1 MKKSCAN
8 CNYVNKA
15 YVEEPCCYCN
25 RFSRFEELDKKF
37 DTSSIVLGVIN
48 ILSVIM
54 LVLFLVTLI
63 FGCTYKVDAEYII
76 HGETILKKEYVKVIE
91 DVTDDFGISPEFV
104 MAMCEYES
112 GGDAGVVNYLGCT
125 GLMQIYPKYNSDRID
140 KHGVT
145 NLKDPRQNVTV
156 GCDLLHELFEK
167 YEDPALVLMIYHGES
182 KAQKKYD
189 SGQISSYAK
198 KILDRACE
206 LERMRGK

>member
-1 MKKSCAN
+1 MKKSCTN
-8 CNYVNKA
+8 CKHFNKRYFEPPCCSCRRFSNFEESDKNVSKSNIVWFVA
-15 YVEEPCCYCN
+15 YVA
-25 RFSRFEELDKKF
+25 
-37 DTSSIVLGVIN
+37 VIA
-48 ILSVIM
+48 L
-54 LVLFLVTLI
+54 LVTVLL
-63 FGCTYKVDAEYII
+63 FGCTYKVNAEHII
-76 HGETILKKEYVKVIE
+76 HGETILKDEHVKVIE
-91 DVTDDFGISPEFV
+91 DVADDFGISPEFV
-104 MAMCEYES
+104 MAVCEYES

-140 KHGVT
+140 KHRVT